1 MGREGNGA
9 TLKVMPK
16 TKSSSRSREAS
27 SGISLDQSI
36 KDLLSRYPVDAWRF
50 LLPDLARKLGNPI
63 SWEFLRSETRK
74 HDLHRKGYVMDLPIR
89 YRFAKGNE
97 LVVVVLVEHWATSRS
112 VNIHRTA
119 HYVLDLMERDPG
131 CPVVPVALVTDL
143 KPGAIPEYLKLDD
156 LGGGSPILT
165 FRHRAQVVAHEDLMG
180 WHRRSNVVAAVL
192 TMALRGTMSMADR
205 ARLAFLDLEK
215 LVDAEEVQRLS
226 PLVFQVGKLD
236 AEEQERIKA
245 MKSTLPEP
253 HFFKLL
259 KNEGKMEDA
268 RKMLEHGMTWDVIT
282 DITGL
287 KPADLKKAGKAAP
300 ARKLAKK

>member
-1 MGREGNGA
+1 MMAQTEDAYIGG
-9 TLKVMPK
+9 MPEAK
-16 TKSSSRSREAS
+16 QPSKSNTTAS
-27 SGISLDQSI
+27 DISLDQSI
-36 KDLLSRYPVDAWRF
+36 KDLLTRYPVDAWRF
-50 LLPDLARKLGNPI
+50 LLPDLARKLGDPV

-74 HDLHRKGYVMDLPIR
+74 HDLQRKGYVMDLPIR
-89 YRFAKGNE
+89 YTFAKGKE

-112 VNIHRTA
+112 VNLHRTA

-131 CPVVPVALVTDL
+131 CPVIPVALVTDR
-143 KPGAIPEYLKLDD
+143 KPGTIPQRLRLED
-156 LGGGSPILT
+156 LGDEEPILT
-165 FRHRAQVVAHEDLMG
+165 FRHRTQVVAQEDLMS

-192 TMALRGTMSMADR
+192 TMALRGTMPLADR

-226 PLVFQVGKLD
+226 PLVFQVGRLD

-268 RKMLEHGMTWDVIT
+268 RKMLEHGMSWDVIT

-287 KPADLKKAGKAAP
+287 KPADLKKASSASS
-300 ARKLAKK
+300 RKPTKK